1 MMKKHLMLI
10 ALIALILLAM
20 TPVHATQTISFA
32 SIDGAADR
40 DMYLY
45 NASGTLLGLYNT
57 TSTGIIL
64 PANESVIFTFK
75 PQTANP
81 LTDPG
86 DFLTVAFGFVSTNI
100 IPLVIMLF
108 LVGLLF
114 GRR

>member
-1 MMKKHLMLI
+1 MIKKHLMFI
-10 ALIALILLAM
+10 ALMALILLAI
-20 TPVHATQTISFA
+20 TPAQATQTISFA

-57 TSTGIIL
+57 TSTGIVL

-81 LTDPG
+81 LTDPAG
-86 DFLTVAFGFVSTNI
+86 FLTVAFAFIVTNI
-100 IPLVIMLF
+100 IPLVVMLF
-108 LVGLLF
+108 LVGLLL
-114 GRR
+114 GRK